1 MNKLVRLGILTVV
14 AASLAWGSPAALA
27 KEKGGGEKKGWEGD
41 TPPGWG
47 QGEKKG
53 WGESEMP
60 PGLAK
65 KTGEASEKKAKGK
78 KEHKGKEHKGKEKE
92 HKGKGKK
99 K

>member
-1 MNKLVRLGILTVV
+1 METLIRLGILAVV
-14 AASLAWGSPAALA
+14 AASLALGTPAALA
-27 KEKGGGEKKGWEGD
+27 KEKGGGPSGFEKGEKKGWEGE
-41 TPPGWG
+41 TPPGWS

-65 KTGEASEKKAKGK
+65 K
-78 KEHKGKEHKGKEKE
+78 EHKGKEHKGKKHKE